1 MAQDARRAVAKSARG
16 NLDGIA
22 LLAALDRRIVAEIA
36 QACTW
41 QSVSRGRELFGAGVA
56 SADVHFV
63 ERGVVRVTT
72 FSATGRE
79 VSFRDLGPGSTLG
92 TVAAIDGQPRS
103 AAVIAVETAT
113 VAILPREKFLTLLGE
128 HPSLA
133 MAVLNDFASLIR
145 ELTQRVVATTTAT
158 IPVRVRQELL
168 TFARAAGIANNKAV
182 LERLPT
188 HADFA
193 TRIGATREAVTRELN
208 KLTKAGLLAKAG
220 KSLVITDVGRLEQL
234 ADES

>member
-1 MAQDARRAVAKSARG
+1 
-16 NLDGIA
+16 
-22 LLAALDRRIVAEIA
+22 
-36 QACTW
+36 
-41 QSVSRGRELFGAGVA
+41 
-56 SADVHFV
+56 
-63 ERGVVRVTT
+63 VTT
-72 FSATGRE
+72 FSAMGRE

-113 VAILPREKFLTLLGE
+113 VAMLPREKFLALLGD